1 MSFSLNEVEAQAKKA
16 TRGAG
21 YSWGMAEEAGRATAW
36 LCAQGRDGV
45 AVLAAVLDA
54 TPDADHCP
62 LTQGTRL
69 CDRAKI
75 APSQNRVLHRV
86 FQPLLLLPFV
96 GFASRQIGQPL
107 SITWEG
113 GSAVTDGASLCILGQ
128 DPAAQADLT
137 IAIHAGTFT
146 AGTKFTRATPDSSA
160 WDMLSHYAHRT
171 YAPATEESR
180 RLGAGDSQ
188 SNAL

>member
-54 TPDADHCP
+54 APDADHCP

-75 APSQNRVLHRV
+75 APSRNRVLHRV
-86 FQPLLLLPFV
+86 FQPLLLWPFV

-113 GSAVTDGASLCILGQ
+113 GSAVTDGASLCTLGQ
-128 DPAAQADLT
+128 YPDAQADLA
-137 IAIHAGTFT
+137 IAPYSGVFST
-146 AGTKFTRATPDSSA
+146 GPKLTRATPDSCA
-160 WDMLSHYAHRT
+160 WDRLSQFAHRT